1 RINPRNSNSMNGL
14 DWFFNGD
21 YGSAAPNWPAMFLG
35 LLLAFGAGQII
46 AWVYMLTHSGLSYS
60 RSFVNALIIMP
71 TLVSLVMMVLS
82 NNLITAF
89 GMMAVFAIVR
99 FRNILRDTLDT
110 AYILSVLVI
119 GMACGT
125 QKFSSAVL
133 GCGLLS
139 MVLVFLWYTSFGSR
153 HRYDIIVN
161 LHWAR
166 SMKEIEDLRR
176 ILSRHSWK
184 THLANQRSHEGYE
197 GTDLSYRLL
206 LRDSN
211 RVEDLLSELR
221 QVTGV
226 SRVTSMLAEDES
238 EL

>member
-1 RINPRNSNSMNGL
+1 MDWL
-14 DWFFNGD
+14 DWFFQGD
-21 YGSAAPNWPAMFLG
+21 FGSGPPNWPAMILG
-35 LLLAFGAGQII
+35 LLLAFGCGHVI

-60 RSFVNALIIMP
+60 RSFVNSLIIMP
-71 TLVSLVMMVLS
+71 VIVSMVMMVLS

>member
-1 RINPRNSNSMNGL
+1 MNIL
-14 DWFFNGD
+14 EPFLNGD
-21 YGSAAPNWPAMFLG
+21 YGTAAPNWPAMVLG
-35 LLLAFGAGQII
+35 LLVAFGSGQII
-46 AWVYMLTHSGLSYS
+46 AWIYMLTHSGLSYS
-60 RSFVNALIIMP
+60 RSFVNALIVMP
-71 TLVSLVMMVLS
+71 TLVSLVMLVLS
-82 NNLITAF
+82 NNLVTAF

-110 AYILSVLVI
+110 TYVLAVIVI
-119 GMACGT
+119 GMASGT
-125 QKFSSAVL
+125 QKYATAVL
-133 GCGLLS
+133 GCALISVLL
-139 MVLVFLWYTSFGSR
+139 LFLWYTSFGSR
-153 HRYDIIVN
+153 HRYDVIVN

-184 THLANQRSHEGYE
+184 THLASQRSHEGYE

-238 EL
+238 EI

>member
-1 RINPRNSNSMNGL
+1 MNGL
-14 DWFFNGD
+14 EWLFFGD
-21 YGSAAPNWPAMFLG
+21 NSTAPVNWPAMMLG
-35 LLLAFGAGQII
+35 LLLSFGAGQLI

-60 RSFVNALIIMP
+60 RSFVSALILMP
-71 TLVSLVMMVLS
+71 VLVCLVMMVLS
-82 NNLITAF
+82 NNLVTAF

-110 AYILSVLVI
+110 TYILSSLVI
-119 GMACGT
+119 GMATGT
-125 QKFSSAVL
+125 QKFGSAVI
-133 GCGLLS
+133 GCALICIA
-139 MVLVFLWYTSFGSR
+139 LVYLWYTSFGSR

-166 SMKEIEDLRR
+166 SMKDIADLRR
-176 ILSRHSWK
+176 ILDRHSWK
-184 THLANQRSHEGYE
+184 AVLATQRSHEGYE

-211 RVEDLLSELR
+211 RVEDLLTEIK

>member
-1 RINPRNSNSMNGL
+1 MN
-14 DWFFNGD
+14 DWIQQFFQGD
-21 YGSAAPNWPAMFLG
+21 YSLMPTNWPAILLG
-35 LLLAFGAGQII
+35 LLLAFACGHII
-46 AWVYMLTHSGLSYS
+46 AWVYMFTHSGLSYS
-60 RSFVNALIIMP
+60 RSFVNALIVMP
-71 TLVSLVMMVLS
+71 TIVALVMMVLQ

-110 AYILSVLVI
+110 TYILTVLVI
-119 GMACGT
+119 GMAAGT
-125 QKFSSAVL
+125 QKFTSAIIGCILVSL
-133 GCGLLS
+133 G
-139 MVLVFLWYTSFGSR
+139 MIYLWYTSFGSR

-166 SMKEIEDLRR
+166 SVKELLELRR
-176 ILSRHSWK
+176 VLDRHSWK
-184 THLANQRSHEGYE
+184 AHLASQRSHEGYE

-206 LRDSN
+206 LRDAN
-211 RVEDLLSELR
+211 RVEDLLTELR

-226 SRVTSMLAEDES
+226 SRVTSMMAEDES

>member
-1 RINPRNSNSMNGL
+1 MNTFSF
-14 DWFFNGD
+14 DWLLNGD
-21 YGSAAPNWPAMFLG
+21 YGTASPNWPAMVLG
-35 LLLAFGAGQII
+35 LLVAFGSGQII

-71 TLVSLVMMVLS
+71 TIVSLVMMVLS
-82 NNLITAF
+82 NNLVTAF

-110 AYILSVLVI
+110 TYVLSVIVI
-119 GMACGT
+119 GMASGT
-125 QKFSSAVL
+125 QKYASAVL
-133 GCGLLS
+133 GCALISTVLL
-139 MVLVFLWYTSFGSR
+139 FLWYTSFGSR

-184 THLANQRSHEGYE
+184 THLASQRSHEGYE

-238 EL
+238 EI

>member
-1 RINPRNSNSMNGL
+1 MN
-14 DWFFNGD
+14 FFDPFLNGD
-21 YGSAAPNWPAMFLG
+21 YGTATTNWPA
-35 LLLAFGAGQII
+35 LLLGILIAFGAGQVI
-46 AWVYMLTHSGLSYS
+46 AWVYMFTHSGLSYS
-60 RSFVNALIIMP
+60 RSFVNALIMMP
-71 TLVSLVMMVLS
+71 TIVTLVMTVLS
-82 NNLITAF
+82 NNLVTAF

-110 AYILSVLVI
+110 TYVLSVLVI

-125 QKFSSAVL
+125 QKFTSAVV
-133 GCGLLS
+133 GCALICV
-139 MVLVFLWYTSFGSR
+139 VLIFLWYTSFGSR
-153 HRYDIIVN
+153 HRYDVIVN

-166 SMKEIEDLRR
+166 SMRELDDLRR
-176 ILSRHSWK
+176 ILTRHSWK
-184 THLANQRSHEGYE
+184 SHLASQRSHEGYE

-221 QVTGV
+221 QVMGV